1 MAVSDGYLTYILDQL
16 RPIVPGIRV
25 RRMFGAVGL
34 YATELF
40 FAVVD
45 DDVLYL
51 KVDDTTRPD
60 YEARGMP
67 PFRPFELHASMN
79 YSQLPEEI
87 LEDREPLQRW
97 IGRALDVA
105 RAAKRSR
112 ATGKRT
118 AKRPLKTRAATKSG
132 AKKSAANRNA
142 GKGPVAKKGRA
153 KKDGATKGARKKG
166 ATKGAKKKSATRRRA

>member
-1 MAVSDGYLTYILDQL
+1 MPVSDGYLTYILDQL

-34 YATELF
+34 YATDLF

-51 KVDDTTRPD
+51 KVDDTTRPE

-87 LEDREPLQRW
+87 LEEREALQLW
-97 IGRALDVA
+97 TGRALVVA
-105 RAAKRSR
+105 RAAKRTR
-112 ATGKRT
+112 ATGKGVK
-118 AKRPLKTRAATKSG
+118 KRAT
-132 AKKSAANRNA
+132 KKSA
-142 GKGPVAKKGRA
+142 P
-153 KKDGATKGARKKG
+153 
-166 ATKGAKKKSATRRRA
+166 KKSATKKSATKKKATKRRRS

>member
-1 MAVSDGYLTYILDQL
+1 MPVSDGYLTYVLDQL
-16 RPIVPGIRV
+16 RPIVPGLRV

-34 YATELF
+34 YATDLF

-51 KVDDTTRPD
+51 KVDDTTRPE

-67 PFRPFELHASMN
+67 PFRPFEVHASMN

-87 LEDREPLQRW
+87 LEERETLQLW
-97 IGRALDVA
+97 TGRALDVA

-112 ATGKRT
+112 ATGKGT
-118 AKRPLKTRAATKSG
+118 AKK
-132 AKKSAANRNA
+132 
-142 GKGPVAKKGRA
+142 
-153 KKDGATKGARKKG
+153 
-166 ATKGAKKKSATRRRA
+166 RRRT

>member
-1 MAVSDGYLTYILDQL
+1 MPVSDGYLTYLLDQL
-16 RPIVPGIRV
+16 RSVVPGIRV

-34 YATELF
+34 YATDLF

-51 KVDDTTRPD
+51 KVDDTTRGE

-87 LEDREPLQRW
+87 LEDREALQLW
-97 IGRALDVA
+97 TDRALDVA
-105 RAAKRSR
+105 RAAKRTR
-112 ATGKRT
+112 ATGKAASKSAPKKRE
-118 AKRPLKTRAATKSG
+118 AKKGAAR
-132 AKKSAANRNA
+132 KSAARKSPA
-142 GKGPVAKKGRA
+142 RKAA
-153 KKDGATKGARKKG
+153 AEKGARRS
-166 ATKGAKKKSATRRRA
+166 AAKKKSPKKPATKRRRT

>member
-1 MAVSDGYLTYILDQL
+1 MPVSDGYLTYVLDQL

-34 YATELF
+34 YATDLF

-51 KVDDTTRPD
+51 KVDDSTRPD
-60 YEARGMP
+60 YETRGMP

-87 LEDREPLQRW
+87 LEERETLQQWTNRS
-97 IGRALDVA
+97 LDVA
-105 RAAKRSR
+105 RSAKKSR
-112 ATGKRT
+112 ASGKG
-118 AKRPLKTRAATKSG
+118 ATKRAKKRAKKP
-132 AKKSAANRNA
+132 AKKSAKRPAT
-142 GKGPVAKKGRA
+142 KPAKKPA
-153 KKDGATKGARKKG
+153 KK
-166 ATKGAKKKSATRRRA
+166 RRR